1 MVAYIGQFGANNDVM
16 MGLMA
21 GDQGNDDGV
30 WVLIVIWILGLA
42 AEIKWQLE
50 WNLDTSMNQNKDY
63 KMLTNE
69 VPHLHLL

>member
-1 MVAYIGQFGANNDVM
+1 MVAYIGQFGANNDVV